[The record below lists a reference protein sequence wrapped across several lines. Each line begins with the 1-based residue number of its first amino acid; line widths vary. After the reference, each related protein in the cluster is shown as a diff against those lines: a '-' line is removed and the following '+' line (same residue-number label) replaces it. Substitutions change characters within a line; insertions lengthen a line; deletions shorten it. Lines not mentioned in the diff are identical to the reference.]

1 MVNNLIQNKYVIKKK
16 NDIIGSKKNV
26 EYIEDWLEN
35 SMKDKQQIKECI
47 DLDTGELITDVQK
60 FIADFYGKKIKS

>member
-26 EYIEDWLEN
+26 EYIEDWLETYEEVKHYLKN
-35 SMKDKQQIKECI
+35 NGLLKKSAKGRKKKLFSFKDRY
-47 DLDTGELITDVQK
+47 GEDAK
-60 FIADFYGKKIKS
+60 